1 MWITLAFYF
10 INLFVRGIG
19 FLFIYSWLQASSI
32 MIWVVTLL
40 RSKVYCSTTT
50 EATSA
55 RYASTR
61 SPEQSSTAAGDL
73 QGPALQSSY
82 CRPSRMSPRRE
93 EQHCSRDLPRWMEAG
108 GWMYRFRCRG
118 RAVEAGSQV
127 GGENGGNNGETV
139 QREAKPTRDTGSRP
153 LPNRPQ

>member
-1 MWITLAFYF
+1 
-10 INLFVRGIG
+10 
-19 FLFIYSWLQASSI
+19 

-61 SPEQSSTAAGDL
+61 SPEQSSPAAGTCRDR
-73 QGPALQSSY
+73 PALESSY
-82 CRPSRMSPRRE
+82 CRPSRMSHRRE

-139 QREAKPTRDTGSRP
+139 QREAKLTRERTTTEPAPVEQSVSRFS
-153 LPNRPQ
+153 QSWT